1 MCSLEVCPQR
11 RFHVKLTEIFN
22 EILKSTRILT
32 VIILINLIGT
42 LAGFYY
48 YYDQLSLSPVY
59 LWPFIPDCPLYTM
72 LAVVVLVTF
81 LLKKKSV
88 DLLSFIT
95 SIGLAKY
102 GTWTVLVVLGFS
114 PFYFS
119 INSSMYSVLAC
130 AHVLM
135 ALEFILP
142 LYIIKEIKKSYVI
155 AAFAWFF
162 LNDFFDYY
170 VGTHP
175 PLPSWG
181 VSSVAF
187 MTFAMTPIFIIIVSL
202 THKFLND
209 ANLNVYAF
217 AGVAKLGQRRRA

>member
-1 MCSLEVCPQR
+1 
-11 RFHVKLTEIFN
+11 VKLTEIFN
-22 EILKSTRILT
+22 KILKSTRILT
-32 VIILINLIGT
+32 TIILINLIGT

-48 YYDQLSLSPVY
+48 YYDQLSSSPVY
-59 LWPFIPDCPLYTM
+59 LWPFIPDCPIYTM
-72 LAVVVLVTF
+72 LAVVVLVTY

-88 DLLSFIT
+88 DLLSFIA

-102 GTWTVLVVLGFS
+102 GMWTVLVVLGFS

-119 INSSMYSVLAC
+119 INSSMYGVLAC
-130 AHVLM
+130 VHVLM

-155 AAFAWFF
+155 TAFTWFF

-175 PLPSWG
+175 PIPSWG
-181 VSSVAF
+181 ISSVAF
-187 MTFAMTPIFIIIVSL
+187 MTFAMTPIFIIGVCLI
-202 THKFLND
+202 HKFLND
-209 ANLNVYAF
+209 ANLDVYAF

>member
-1 MCSLEVCPQR
+1 
-11 RFHVKLTEIFN
+11 VKLTEIFN

-81 LLKKKSV
+81 LLTKKSV

-119 INSSMYSVLAC
+119 INSSMYGVLAC

>member
-1 MCSLEVCPQR
+1 VR
-11 RFHVKLTEIFN
+11 LTEIPN

-48 YYDQLSLSPVY
+48 YYDQLSSSPVY

-81 LLKKKSV
+81 LFTKKSV

-119 INSSMYSVLAC
+119 INSSLYGLLAC

-142 LYIIKEIKKSYVI
+142 LYIIKEIKKSYVV

-162 LNDFFDYY
+162 LNDFFDYF

-181 VSSVAF
+181 VSIVAF
-187 MTFAMTPIFIIIVSL
+187 MTFAMTPILIIIVSL

-217 AGVAKLGQRRRA
+217 AGVAKPGQRRRA

>member
-1 MCSLEVCPQR
+1 
-11 RFHVKLTEIFN
+11 
-22 EILKSTRILT
+22 
-32 VIILINLIGT
+32 
-42 LAGFYY
+42 
-48 YYDQLSLSPVY
+48 
-59 LWPFIPDCPLYTM
+59 M
-72 LAVVVLVTF
+72 LAVVVLVIF
-81 LLKKKSV
+81 LFTNKSV
-88 DLLSFIT
+88 DLLNFIT

-102 GTWTVLVVLGFS
+102 GAWTVLVVLGFS

-119 INSSMYSVLAC
+119 INSNMYGVLAC

-142 LYIIKEIKKSYVI
+142 LYIIKEIKKSYVV

-187 MTFAMTPIFIIIVSL
+187 MTVAMTPIFIIIVCL

-209 ANLNVYAF
+209 ANLSIYAF
-217 AGVAKLGQRRRA
+217 AGVAKPGQRRRA

>member
-1 MCSLEVCPQR
+1 MR
-11 RFHVKLTEIFN
+11 LTGIFN
-22 EILKSTRILT
+22 KILKSTYILT
-32 VIILINLIGT
+32 VIITINLIGT

-48 YYDQLSLSPVY
+48 YSNQLSSSPVY

-72 LAVVVLVTF
+72 LVVIVLVTF
-81 LLKKKSV
+81 HFTNKSV

-114 PFYFS
+114 SFYFS
-119 INSSMYSVLAC
+119 IDRNVYVVIAC

-142 LYIIKEIKKSYVI
+142 LYIIKEIKKSYVL
-155 AAFAWFF
+155 AAFIWFF

-175 PLPSWG
+175 PLPSWS

-202 THKFLND
+202 TYKFLND
-209 ANLNVYAF
+209 ANLNEYAQ